1 MSYYIHINGKAVR
14 EYKSYNAAVNNAIAK
29 ARPGRDIYLTRDG
42 DVVPVL
48 KVGDMAMSQNVMLKV
63 VGIHAAG
70 VDLSG
75 SLNYMDIEQRNVD
88 PATLRTPG
96 SDASQAFYCEHM
108 QNKLE
113 AEKPSRDLCRKIIA
127 ALRVQRVDSA
137 VSPIEL
143 EGNSRIDGFISAI
156 EQYMSR

>member
-1 MSYYIHINGKAVR
+1 MSYYIHINGKAMKKY
-14 EYKSYNAAVNNAIAK
+14 ESYNAAVNCAMLK
-29 ARPGRDIYLTRDG
+29 MSSGKDVYLTRDG
-42 DVVPVL
+42 NVVPIL
-48 KVGDMAMSQNVMLKV
+48 MVGDMAMSQNVMLKV

-113 AEKPSRDLCRKIIA
+113 AEKPSRDFCRKVIA

-156 EQYMSR
+156 EQYMGH